1 MNEQEHEFDFW
12 KTKPREEQP
21 QRFSQFSLTKK
32 LLIVLLMMFVWFLC
46 YKYISP
52 PGHLIHAGSFH
63 A

>member
-1 MNEQEHEFDFW
+1 MNEQEQEFDFW
-12 KTKPREEQP
+12 KKKPEEDELRSFLQL
-21 QRFSQFSLTKK
+21 SLGKK
-32 LLIVLLMMFVWFLC
+32 LLVVLLMIFVWFLC